1 MEKKSPLILLISA
14 MAISMLVMPMFGIL
28 AQNDNI
34 KNVQYL
40 CCSYIEEEKSNL
52 HTASAFI
59 IEPNLYV

>member
-14 MAISMLVMPMFGIL
+14 MAISLLVMPMFGIL

-34 KNVQYL
+34 KNVQYR

-52 HTASAFI
+52 YTASAFI

>member
-34 KNVQYL
+34 KNVQYP

-52 HTASAFI
+52 YTVSAFI